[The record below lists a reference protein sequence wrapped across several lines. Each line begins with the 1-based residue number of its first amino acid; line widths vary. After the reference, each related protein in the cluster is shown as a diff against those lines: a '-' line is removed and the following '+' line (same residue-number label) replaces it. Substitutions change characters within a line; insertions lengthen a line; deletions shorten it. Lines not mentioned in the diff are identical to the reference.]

1 MHAHAH
7 AHSPPEAE
15 PAPKKRKEKK
25 RKEKKSL
32 PRACLTLSRP
42 DFVDDKLHALMS
54 SPGLQR
60 LVWFFKT
67 TGENSS

>member
-1 MHAHAH
+1 MRMRTRIRPPKQ
-7 AHSPPEAE
+7 SPPQ
-15 PAPKKRKEKK
+15 